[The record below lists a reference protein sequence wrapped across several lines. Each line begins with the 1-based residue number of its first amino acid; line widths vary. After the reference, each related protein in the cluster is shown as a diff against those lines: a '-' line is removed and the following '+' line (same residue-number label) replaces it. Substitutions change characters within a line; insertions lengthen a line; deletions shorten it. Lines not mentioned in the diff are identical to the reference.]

1 MKLLFVVNN
10 FNFGGPQKSLVNLLY
25 ELEGHG
31 VDVDLMIM
39 NQQDKLSRYV
49 PDYVN
54 VVPIHSKYSLLMLDK
69 SEIVKN
75 IKSNM
80 DKPIFILKV
89 LLFIL
94 KSKLKL
100 QDNTKAKQKFWVNNK
115 WSTPEF
121 EKTYDFAIGVSGGHS
136 VYFIQDYINAK
147 HKIGWIR
154 TDYKVLKRNH
164 DLDYQYFKQM
174 SGMLA
179 VSNMTSMRFEEIFNI
194 KPSVFY
200 NSLPIKL
207 YENIEVDQIET
218 SPKYFNLCTICRLD
232 NGKGLDL
239 LIEAAIILKNE
250 NLDFKWYVVGTGI
263 LDEWLKNEISKND
276 LDSCVIPLG
285 FKFNTGSIIKKVDA
299 LVHPSRFEGKSNTI
313 DEALY
318 YSKPVIATNFET
330 VYEQI
335 VDGENGFIVSMDGRE
350 IANTITDLF
359 ENREKY
365 QHITNNL
372 QNNQKNQVDKGQEFL
387 DVLKNI
393 GGEL

>member
-31 VDVDLMIM
+31 IEADLMIM
-39 NQQDKLSRYV
+39 NQQDKLSSYL

-54 VVPIHSKYSLLMLDK
+54 EVPIHSKYSLLMLDK
-69 SEIVKN
+69 SKIIKN
-75 IKSNM
+75 IISNI

-100 QDNTKAKQKFWVNNK
+100 QDNTKAKQNFWVNNK
-115 WSTPEF
+115 WNTSEF

-164 DLDYQYFKQM
+164 DLDYQYFKKM

-179 VSNMTSMRFEEIFNI
+179 VSNMTAKRFEEIFNI

-207 YENIEVDQIET
+207 YENIESENFNTD
-218 SPKYFNLCTICRLD
+218 SKYMNLCTICRLD

-239 LIEAAIILKNE
+239 LIEAAKILKKQKIKFNWYIVGTGKLEEWLKEQILKN
-250 NLDFKWYVVGTGI
+250 NLEKLVLPI
-263 LDEWLKNEISKND
+263 
-276 LDSCVIPLG
+276 G
-285 FKFNTGSIIKKVDA
+285 FKFNTGNVLKKMDI

-318 YSKPVIATNFET
+318 YEIPVVATNFET

-335 VDGENGFIVSMDGRE
+335 VDGENGFITNMNGNE
-350 IANTITDLF
+350 IANRIIELCEDEQLYKKIKSELHNNKRVP
-359 ENREKY
+359 ENKGKEFISILY
-365 QHITNNL
+365 QLGDN
-372 QNNQKNQVDKGQEFL
+372 K
-387 DVLKNI
+387 
-393 GGEL
+393 